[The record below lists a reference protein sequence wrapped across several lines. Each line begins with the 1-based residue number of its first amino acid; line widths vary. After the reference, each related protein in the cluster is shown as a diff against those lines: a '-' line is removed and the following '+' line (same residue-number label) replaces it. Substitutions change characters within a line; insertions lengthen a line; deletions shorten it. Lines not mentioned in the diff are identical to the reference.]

1 MRLHL
6 LQCWD
11 GPWTS
16 DKDFHTNNQ
25 YNINATSPASDH
37 WTYLQLR
44 GRWSTWASWD
54 WWVTLRATWYT
65 GQTLTDLTGWW
76 MLWPGQLV
84 VTVAED
90 AAPCHL
96 GPSIDWP
103 DFQFRS
109 LKDGW
114 KIRGGG
120 YPMVIH
126 GKGRFPMQN
135 WLDISTCRIKARAAM
150 SCSMLLGPNYGPGRF
165 KPLRQSKTD
174 SIPVGSDMTILPR
187 LS

>member
-1 MRLHL
+1 VINLGKLRLMGDFEGHL
-6 LQCWD
+6 VHRADLNGFDLGGCCDLVVSW
-11 GPWTS
+11 W
-16 DKDFHTNNQ
+16 
-25 YNINATSPASDH
+25 SPGS
-37 WTYLQLR
+37 
-44 GRWSTWASWD
+44 
-54 WWVTLRATWYT
+54 TLRIFF
-65 GQTLTDLTGWW
+65 
-76 MLWPGQLV
+76 
-84 VTVAED
+84 VAED

-150 SCSMLLGPNYGPGRF
+150 SCSMLLGWNLCKILGPNYGPGRF

-174 SIPVGSDMTILPR
+174 SIPVASDMTILPP